1 MFFEI
6 SEREIFKCISLF
18 KEKFSEDF
26 NIVKKIKEMLDLV
39 DFFIFKFLEFLG
51 ILKLNGGWFF
61 GLYLVSFLIFLF
73 QLNMEYYLVF
83 NLFFFMDG
91 KFFFLQ
97 EVEKD
102 YLKCQYCERTFRR
115 QKNLENYIE
124 NIY

>member
-1 MFFEI
+1 MNLFEKSDILNKMVFEEEEFMFFEI
-6 SEREIFKCISLF
+6 SEREIFKCILLF

-73 QLNMEYYLVF
+73 
-83 NLFFFMDG
+83 
-91 KFFFLQ
+91 
-97 EVEKD
+97 
-102 YLKCQYCERTFRR
+102 
-115 QKNLENYIE
+115 
-124 NIY
+124 